1 MKKKRKAALCDS
13 VICRCAVCGF
23 MVFMLVGCGSET
35 AETIENAAESRTVQE
50 KAAVDTVTAVETAAI
65 TDTEIQQETEA
76 EVETVIE
83 AEVETV
89 PEEEPEAESDSEPT
103 QNPDVTAPVIEGV
116 HNLTVEQGKSIS
128 YKKGVSA
135 TDDLDSE
142 VTLEV
147 DSSQV
152 NLNEPGVYNVF
163 YRAADQ
169 AGNQAEAM
177 CTVTVT
183 EPVQI
188 TEEAVYALA
197 DQLLTE
203 LITDDMTQYEKA
215 ETLWWWCHDNITYR
229 YSSDERD
236 ILSGA
241 YRGLHDRSGDCYIYY
256 ATYEVLLTRC
266 GIDNMCVTRVGG
278 SSSHWWNLVN
288 VGYGWYHCDCSPR
301 SVKANF
307 FICFMQTDEQVAAYS
322 DYYYTLFPNK
332 PNYYGFDSSIY
343 PERATTILV
352 ENTFPQ

>member
-1 MKKKRKAALCDS
+1 MKKKRKTALGDS
-13 VICRCAVCGF
+13 VICRCVLCGF

-35 AETIENAAESRTVQE
+35 AGTIENAVESRT
-50 KAAVDTVTAVETAAI
+50 A
-65 TDTEIQQETEA
+65 ETEMTMA
-76 EVETVIE
+76 EMETVETVTTADKAIIMETDTLPEPE

-103 QNPDVTAPVIEGV
+103 QNPDVTAPIIEGV
-116 HNLTVEQGKSIS
+116 RNLTVEQGKSIS
-128 YKKGVSA
+128 YKKGVSV

-152 NLNEPGVYNVF
+152 NLNVPGVYNVF

-169 AGNQAEAM
+169 AGNQAEAV

-183 EPVQI
+183 EPVPI
-188 TEEAVYALA
+188 TEGAIYALA

-307 FICFMQTDEQVAAYS
+307 FICFMQTDEQIAAYS
-322 DYYYTLFPNK
+322 DYYYTLFPDK

-352 ENTFPQ
+352 ENTYPQ

>member
-1 MKKKRKAALCDS
+1 MKKKRKAALGDR
-13 VICRCAVCGF
+13 VIYRCAVCGF
-23 MVFMLVGCGSET
+23 IVYMLVGCGSET
-35 AETIENAAESRTVQE
+35 AGTLENAAESRT
-50 KAAVDTVTAVETAAI
+50 A
-65 TDTEIQQETEA
+65 ETEMTMA
-76 EVETVIE
+76 EMETVETVTTADKAIIMETDTLPEPE

-89 PEEEPEAESDSEPT
+89 PEEEPEAESEPKST
-103 QNPDVTAPVIEGV
+103 PEPDVTAPVIEGV

-128 YKKGVSA
+128 YKKGVSV

-152 NLNEPGVYNVF
+152 NLNKPGVYNVF
-163 YRAADQ
+163 YRASDQ

-188 TEEAVYALA
+188 TEEEVYALA

-203 LITDDMTQYEKA
+203 LLTDDMTQYEKA
-215 ETLWWWCHDNITYR
+215 EILWWWCHDNITYR

-236 ILSGA
+236 VLSGA

-343 PERATTILV
+343 PERATAILV
-352 ENTFPQ
+352 ENTYPQ